1 MPTARG
7 WVVGA
12 IGLTLCA
19 LGPAFGTAHLLQVG
33 VALVVLPVLALAV
46 VRAGRH
52 DLRIAR
58 RLTPERARPGQPVT
72 ATLEI
77 ANEGKRASPLALLQ
91 DRLPEGVDGNAR
103 LAVGGIEAGGGR
115 AASLQLTA
123 RRRGRY
129 ELGPLELS
137 YFDPFGLARRSVKAD
152 SKKSFIVHPVIRE
165 LSLPPDAAETHSL
178 AFSAFKQLSGISGE
192 DFFTLREYVEGD
204 DLRKVHWRS
213 TAKRGK
219 YMIKQE
225 ETPWHARATIVVDDR
240 TEAHSGAGERSSFER
255 VVETAASF
263 THLYHRSGY
272 AWRLTGAL
280 EAGLPSGRGPEHYRR
295 CLDFLAVIAARRG
308 RAGEDPLVV
317 RLSQLTT
324 GAGAEEA
331 LIVAA
336 GALSPVV
343 AAALARCRRRFKQ
356 VTVLSFPAQ
365 GYQAPDAPAGSRGK
379 AVNPRSLSLLAR
391 SGVRSLVLAPD
402 EPLAR
407 AWGSLFARGSSE
419 ERRGWDPKGA
429 RA

>member
-12 IGLTLCA
+12 IGLALSA
-19 LGPAFGTAHLLQVG
+19 LGPAFGAARLLQVG

-46 VRAGRH
+46 VRGGRH

-58 RLTPERARPGQPVT
+58 RLTPERARPGQQVT

-77 ANEGKRASPLALLQ
+77 ANEGRRTSPLALLQ
-91 DRLPEGVDGNAR
+91 DHLPEGVDGNGR

-115 AASLQLTA
+115 AASMQLTA

-137 YFDPFGLARRSVKAD
+137 YFDPFGLARRSVQAD
-152 SKKSFIVHPVIRE
+152 SKKTLLVHPVIRE
-165 LSLPPDAAETHSL
+165 LSLPRAAAESHSL
-178 AFSAFKQLSGISGE
+178 AVSAFKQLSGISGE

-204 DLRKVHWRS
+204 DLRKIHWRS

-225 ETPWHARATIVVDDR
+225 ETPWHARATIVIDDR
-240 TEAHSGAGERSSFER
+240 AEAHAGAGARSSFER
-255 VVETAASF
+255 AVEAAASLI
-263 THLYHRSGY
+263 HLYHRSGY
-272 AWRLTGAL
+272 AWRLAGAL

-295 CLDFLAVIAARRG
+295 CLDFLAVIAARPA
-308 RAGEDPLVV
+308 RAEEDPLLV
-317 RLSQLTT
+317 RLGQLTT
-324 GAGAEEA
+324 GAGAEEG

-336 GALSPVV
+336 GTLSPAI
-343 AAALARCRRRFKQ
+343 AAALGRCRRRFKQ
-356 VTVLSFPAQ
+356 VTVLSFPAHH
-365 GYQAPDAPAGSRGK
+365 YQASHAPTGSRGK
-379 AVNPRSLSLLAR
+379 AANGRSLSLLAR

-402 EPLAR
+402 EPLAG
-407 AWGSLFARGSSE
+407 AWSSLFARGSSE

-429 RA
+429 RV